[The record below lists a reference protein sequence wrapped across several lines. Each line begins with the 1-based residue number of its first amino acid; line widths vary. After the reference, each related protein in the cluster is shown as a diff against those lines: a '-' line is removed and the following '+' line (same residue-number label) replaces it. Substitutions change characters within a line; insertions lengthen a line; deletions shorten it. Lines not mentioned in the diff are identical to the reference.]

1 MLRIILAKWLIG
13 LGIVIPYKND
23 NRDISNNDSVL
34 DSPIHE
40 VSRKKTLE
48 NQKEIAY
55 EEVKD

>member
-13 LGIVIPYKND
+13 LGIVIPYKDD

-34 DSPIHE
+34 DSPVHE

-48 NQKEIAY
+48 NQKEIA
-55 EEVKD
+55 